1 MESRLKKLYKEKV
14 RDELKNKFNYKNVMM
29 IPRLEKVVLN
39 MGMGSAIS
47 DKKKLDDAI
56 SELSAIA
63 GQKAVKTKA
72 KVSIA
77 AFKLRQGMDIGCKV
91 TLRGD
96 MMYEFLD
103 RLINISIPGIKDFRG
118 LKPSGFDGRG
128 NYSLG
133 IIEHL
138 IFPEINYDKI
148 NEIKGLNISIVTSA
162 KTDEEA
168 KALLECFEMPFR
180 KQI

>member
-1 MESRLKKLYKEKV
+1 METRLKKLYKEKGIE
-14 RDELKNKFNYKNVMM
+14 ELKNKFKYENAMM
-29 IPRLEKVVLN
+29 IPKLEKIVLS

-56 SELSAIA
+56 TELSAIA

-77 AFKLRQGMDIGCKV
+77 AFKLRAGMEIGCKV
-91 TLRGD
+91 TLRAER
-96 MMYEFLD
+96 MYEFLD
-103 RLINISIPGIKDFRG
+103 RLISVSIPGIKDFRG

-133 IIEHL
+133 ITEHL
-138 IFPEINYDKI
+138 IFPEINYEKI
-148 NEIKGLNISIVTSA
+148 NEIKGLNINIVTTA

-168 KALLECFEMPFR
+168 KALLEVFDMPFM
-180 KQI
+180 KKT